1 MVRRRLLTSGALLA
15 LAVPPTL
22 QATMLMVVYTPDG
35 YWIGADSARSSGKHV
50 QTVCKVHEIKF
61 GLLLKSGRSQ
71 GTSAEGDDYSTDKE
85 IEDLLAV
92 STSAEEFKANL
103 RSRFKQDIETELLYI
118 LDDPLITLHTL
129 GTTAF
134 RAPIPEHLDVILMRA
149 ADLFEPKGEHV
160 LGEALEVRPESD
172 PVFDPRTGLTA
183 YHYWAPSVL
192 GWHPIEDLKSSV
204 TLIETGTT
212 ISYPDSVRMLS
223 YPVAYNRPDSW
234 VRIHPKEA
242 LLEMLKQGHE
252 EQLEQIGPPY
262 VLVHVVRRN
271 GQKQSIQWVERGVCP
286 SWTENVLSDDPV
298 RDSRN
303 P

>member
-1 MVRRRLLTSGALLA
+1 MS
-15 LAVPPTL
+15 
-22 QATMLMVVYTPDG
+22 
-35 YWIGADSARSSGKHV
+35 
-50 QTVCKVHEIKF
+50 QTVCKVHETKF

-118 LDDPLITLHTL
+118 LDDPLITLQTL

-134 RAPIPEHLDVILMRA
+134 ELPFRNTWTSYLCVRRTSLT
-149 ADLFEPKGEHV
+149 KGEHV

-234 VRIHPKEA
+234 CGSTQRKRCW
-242 LLEMLKQGHE
+242 K
-252 EQLEQIGPPY
+252 
-262 VLVHVVRRN
+262 
-271 GQKQSIQWVERGVCP
+271 C
-286 SWTENVLSDDPV
+286 
-298 RDSRN
+298 
-303 P
+303 